1 MKGVRVGKGARAR
14 FGEIVAILKRHHVVK
29 GLTPGELRAIFEELG
44 PTYVKLGQLLSTRSD
59 ILPEAYCQELARLRT
74 DVAPMPIEAVREVV
88 EAEYG
93 LPCGEVFRSID
104 PKPLGSASIAQAH
117 LAVLP
122 DGRRVVAKV
131 QRPNIRETM
140 AQDIQLL
147 KKAAKLA
154 RFTPAGGAVDLS
166 MVLDELWKAAQHEL
180 DFLEEAEN
188 LREFAKLNAGDPHVA
203 CPAVI
208 GELATTHILV
218 LEYVEGIQIDDAE
231 ALKKAG
237 NDPHELASRLAG
249 NFIKQVLDD
258 RFFHADPHPGNIR
271 VRAGKI
277 VWLDLGMMG
286 RLSGAD
292 GAMFTRFMEAVAKND
307 ADQVTDVLL
316 ALGVCRRTPDRARLS
331 LDIEVLLS
339 KYRQMPLA
347 SINAGSVLGEFLTVA
362 RRHEISMPASLT
374 MLGRSVVILE
384 SVLTALDPDTNLLK
398 IMSAHLQRD
407 AFDAENLRERM
418 EKLLLQLSGSS
429 EKLTAI
435 PAQVSDALARVLSG
449 RVTLNV
455 NLAGQEQEGRS
466 KDRRSAR
473 LSLSIVAASMILGA
487 GVFSLSGA
495 PGLWGLPWPSSLL
508 LTGAA
513 GIFVAL
519 VSLRGGR
526 R

>member
-14 FGEIVAILKRHHVVK
+14 FGEIVAILSRHHVVK
-29 GLTPGELRAIFEELG
+29 GLTPEELRAIFEELG

-59 ILPEAYCQELARLRT
+59 ILPESYCQELARLRT
-74 DVAPMPIEAVREVV
+74 DVAPMSIEAVREAV
-88 EAEYG
+88 EAEYK
-93 LPCGEVFRSID
+93 LPSGEVFRSID

-122 DGRRVVAKV
+122 DGRRVVIKV

-140 AQDIQLL
+140 ERDIQLL

-154 RFTPAGGAVDLS
+154 RFTPAGGAVDFS
-166 MVLDELWKAAQHEL
+166 MVLDELWKAAEHEL
-180 DFLEEAEN
+180 NFLEEADN
-188 LREFAKLNAGDPHVA
+188 LREFARLNASDPYVA

-208 GELATTHILV
+208 GELATPRILV

-237 NDPHELASRLAG
+237 NDPHLIASRLAG

-271 VRAGKI
+271 VRSGKI

-286 RLSGAD
+286 RISGGD
-292 GAMFTRFMEAVAKND
+292 GAMFTRLMEAIPKND
-307 ADQVTDVLL
+307 ADQITDVML
-316 ALGVCRRTPDRARLS
+316 AIGICKRTPDRARLS
-331 LDIEVLLS
+331 LDIEVLLT
-339 KYRQMPLA
+339 KYRQMSLA
-347 SINAGSVLGEFLTVA
+347 SIDVGKVLGETLTLA
-362 RRHEISMPASLT
+362 KRHEIAMPASMT
-374 MLGRSVVILE
+374 MLCRSVVILE
-384 SVLTALDPDTNLLK
+384 SVLASLDPDTNLLK
-398 IMSAHLQRD
+398 IMSAHLKKD
-407 AFDAENLRERM
+407 AFDAENLKERL
-418 EKLLLQLSGSS
+418 EKLLMQLSGSS

-435 PAQVSDALARVLSG
+435 PAQVSDALSRVLSG

-455 NLAGQEQEGRS
+455 NLAGQEQEGRA
-466 KDRRSAR
+466 KERRSVR

-508 LTGAA
+508 LIGAA
-513 GIFVAL
+513 LMLAVLAFL
-519 VSLRGGR
+519 PGR